1 MGSPSPRTNKG
12 LAIVMGAGWLSFFQL
27 RSLECS
33 CLYVCRESRRQ
44 VARRVRVTD
53 GTPRTLWRVDR
64 RITSA
69 ETAGSGGHSGAHGD
83 GAGCVGLAWPS
94 KRAAAAAAATSGAGG
109 SGCVGS
115 RITGGG
121 GGAQHKFSWHGR
133 SSSSGGA
140 ATGAAVAPAGSTAAS
155 RIRVPATGTA
165 APPGAAASTLPAT
178 PTPAR
183 GTPVTTSRVP
193 LVKAVGIIWQL
204 PALELLEASF
214 GWPQGVKELHFGAK
228 FDEKVDAV
236 EFPETLEALT
246 FGYWFNESLG
256 PGRVRWPPALKRLK
270 FGAAWNRNLV
280 GAKDTWPASLEVVR
294 FGTSFDKPLR
304 GGGGIGLPPRLR
316 EVHLGGV
323 FNQPLDGVEWP
334 ASLEKLTLSE
344 YFNQSLGYGNGDGVV
359 FPKGLREV
367 VFGGRFNQAIDDVVW
382 PERLRTLTFGD
393 KFNQAFPSPGI
404 GYTYRARAVGT
415 GGPTNALTDGAG
427 TIPPPPSAAAAV
439 PAAAAS
445 PPPPPSFLLPAGLKE
460 LVLGDGFNHPLA
472 GGELPDGLEKLV
484 IGQSFSFVSSV
495 RWPAELR
502 RLELSC
508 RWGDARAGSLGGGGS
523 RRQWRPSCCLSL
535 PKRLEYLD
543 TGDGFNSPLD
553 TVSLPASLR
562 VLILG
567 SAFNYPLDHAL
578 DHADSGGGGGGNNNN
593 NNPNNPQEEEN
604 QAHRGQQQQ
613 QQQQQ
618 GRGGGSSSR
627 RQQHQQQQQQP
638 SDLDATLALPPL
650 LPGGLEELRL
660 GAAFNRELETARLP
674 ERLKRLVFVAESKF
688 DRPVAGVR
696 WPRGLEELR
705 FGNCFDQPM
714 ESGTDGFDGFDGFD
728 SGGCGGSGGDGG
740 GGGGGGDP
748 ALMLPATLREL
759 HFGWAFSHSLQGLAM
774 PRCLRRLSF
783 FARYPVSHVRGLEWP
798 PSLRCIHVGSFRFGS
813 RKDVAIFFFF
823 AMVSASVPLPVR
835 TRVYDFGIRAQG

>member
-1 MGSPSPRTNKG
+1 MGSPSPRTSEG
-12 LAIVMGAGWLSFFQL
+12 LAIVMGAGWLTFFQL

-64 RITSA
+64 RRSSA
-69 ETAGSGGHSGAHGD
+69 ETAGSGGRSGAHGD
-83 GAGCVGLAWPS
+83 GARCVSLAGPS
-94 KRAAAAAAATSGAGG
+94 KRVAAAAAASGAGG
-109 SGCVGS
+109 SGCGGNRTTGS
-115 RITGGG
+115 GGG
-121 GGAQHKFSWHGR
+121 TQHKFSWHGR

-140 ATGAAVAPAGSTAAS
+140 ATGAVVAPPGSTAAS
-155 RIRVPATGTA
+155 RIRGAATGAA
-165 APPGAAASTLPAT
+165 APPAAAACTLPAT
-178 PTPAR
+178 PTATRAPTITA
-183 GTPVTTSRVP
+183 SRVP
-193 LVKAVGIIWQL
+193 LVRAVGIIWQL

-214 GWPQGVKELHFGAK
+214 GWPRGVKELHFGAK
-228 FDEKVDAV
+228 FDQKVDAV

-256 PGRVRWPPALKRLK
+256 PGRIRWPPALKRLK

-334 ASLEKLTLSE
+334 VSLEKLTLSE
-344 YFNQSLGYGNGDGVV
+344 YFNQSLRYGNGDGVV

-367 VFGGRFNQAIDDVVW
+367 VFGGRFNQAMDDVVW

-404 GYTYRARAVGT
+404 GYSYRARAVGT
-415 GGPTNALTDGAG
+415 GGPTNALTGG
-427 TIPPPPSAAAAV
+427 TVTTPPPPFPAAAA
-439 PAAAAS
+439 AAAAS

-460 LVLGDGFNHPLA
+460 LVLGDGYNHPLA
-472 GGELPDGLEKLV
+472 GGELPDSLEKLV

-578 DHADSGGGGGGNNNN
+578 DHADSGGGGGNNNN
-593 NNPNNPQEEEN
+593 NHNNDHNNPQEEEN
-604 QAHRGQQQQ
+604 QAQRV

-618 GRGGGSSSR
+618 GRGGGSSSH
-627 RQQHQQQQQQP
+627 RQQQQQQQP
-638 SDLDATLALPPL
+638 SDLDAALALALPPL

-714 ESGTDGFDGFDGFD
+714 ESGTDGFDGSG
-728 SGGCGGSGGDGG
+728 SGGSGGSGGDGS
-740 GGGGGGDP
+740 GGGGGGDS

-759 HFGWAFSHSLQGLAM
+759 HFGWAFSHSLQGLAL
-774 PRCLRRLSF
+774 PRGLRRLSF

-813 RKDVAIFFFF
+813 RKDVAKW
-823 AMVSASVPLPVR
+823 A
-835 TRVYDFGIRAQG
+835 AQPPF